1 MRKLSVKTTF
11 HERLWGWIYLALQV
25 LVLPILLAVANIMFG
40 LYLSD
45 AELNFVFF
53 AINFTVVTVIFHRF
67 ILENAKIALRDPVG
81 VLLKGIAGF
90 VLYIV
95 LSNIVTFIINE
106 INPNH
111 YNVNDD
117 FISTMVA
124 DDYTLMII
132 GTVLL
137 VPITEELLYRG
148 LIFASLYN
156 RSRVLAYIVSTLAFA
171 ALHVYTYIGT
181 YPPEQL
187 LLCLL
192 QYLPAG
198 ICLGWAYAK
207 TDSIWTPVLIHMTV
221 NTIAVSAMR

>member
-1 MRKLSVKTTF
+1 
-11 HERLWGWIYLALQV
+11 
-25 LVLPILLAVANIMFG
+25 
-40 LYLSD
+40 
-45 AELNFVFF
+45 
-53 AINFTVVTVIFHRF
+53 
-67 ILENAKIALRDPVG
+67 
-81 VLLKGIAGF
+81 
-90 VLYIV
+90 
-95 LSNIVTFIINE
+95 
-106 INPNH
+106 
-111 YNVNDD
+111 
-117 FISTMVA
+117 MVA